1 MKSSLIVFFLISNLF
16 GSETDLVELKK
27 KKDALISDYSLRI
40 FEAKQTNLEYRVI
53 LLDNTLKC
61 FITSKS
67 GKDITNCKIV
77 ERKLLMNLIKS

>member
-16 GSETDLVELKK
+16 GSETDLIELKK

>member
-16 GSETDLVELKK
+16 GSETDLIELKK

-67 GKDITNCKIV
+67 GKDITNCKIM

>member
-1 MKSSLIVFFLISNLF
+1 LKSSLIVFFLISNLF
-16 GSETDLVELKK
+16 GSETDLIELKK

>member
-16 GSETDLVELKK
+16 GSETGLIELKK

>member
-1 MKSSLIVFFLISNLF
+1 LF
-16 GSETDLVELKK
+16 GSETDLIELKK